1 MDKNR
6 AYTIPGTHSSTKD
19 NRNGDNMR
27 NKLPSRHVHKLFLN
41 KKTSFL
47 SDRRTRESGSL
58 LGGFLLPPRAI
69 HPRTQENTFADVKNR
84 LLSKHKKEKK
94 LAHSPPIVSLM
105 TLGGFSA
112 HVFDNHRRPSFHRG
126 MWDLLR
132 THCVRSASETLIE
145 ISNCSFRVDEIR
157 FNDRFPLC
165 SITSCAARRFLHP
178 LTSNALILG
187 GYKTL

>member
-41 KKTSFL
+41 EKTSFL

-84 LLSKHKKEKK
+84 LLSKHKKEKTCPFTADC
-94 LAHSPPIVSLM
+94 LSHDA
-105 TLGGFSA
+105 GGF
-112 HVFDNHRRPSFHRG
+112 F
-126 MWDLLR
+126 
-132 THCVRSASETLIE
+132 
-145 ISNCSFRVDEIR
+145 CSRI
-157 FNDRFPLC
+157 
-165 SITSCAARRFLHP
+165 
-178 LTSNALILG
+178 
-187 GYKTL
+187 

>member
-69 HPRTQENTFADVKNR
+69 HPHTQENTFADVKNR

-105 TLGGFSA
+105 TLVFFSA
-112 HVFDNHRRPSFHRG
+112 HVFDNHLCPSFHRG
-126 MWDLLR
+126 FAA
-132 THCVRSASETLIE
+132 HTLCPIGIGEIIE
-145 ISNCSFRVDEIR
+145 ISNCSFRVDEIYDLTTGFHYLPQHLVR
-157 FNDRFPLC
+157 PVDSY
-165 SITSCAARRFLHP
+165 SI
-178 LTSNALILG
+178 
-187 GYKTL
+187 

>member
-105 TLGGFSA
+105 TLVFFSA
-112 HVFDNHRRPSFHRG
+112 HVFDNHLCPSFPRG
-126 MWDLLR
+126 FAA
-132 THCVRSASETLIE
+132 HTLCPIGIGEIIE
-145 ISNCSFRVDEIR
+145 ISNCSFRVDEIYDLTTGFHYLPQHLVR
-157 FNDRFPLC
+157 PVDSY
-165 SITSCAARRFLHP
+165 SI
-178 LTSNALILG
+178 
-187 GYKTL
+187 